1 MQKRHFSNNAA
12 TTIVSDLG
20 STITVASA
28 ATFPTQYPFF
38 VTAEDAA
45 LNREVIRVNS
55 SPSANNWSVTRA
67 QEGTT
72 QRTFT
77 AGNKI
82 EIRITAGYLNEV
94 TDDIITSVQTVGN
107 QEISGK
113 KKFNASIQE
122 KVVNLG
128 AGNNIDISQG
138 TLFTKTIT
146 GNTTFTVTAS
156 EGSDTLVSFVL
167 EITNGGS
174 ATVTWWNNVKWKYG
188 IAPTLV
194 TSGMDVLGFYSKDG
208 GTNWVGMI
216 LARDVK

>member
-1 MQKRHFSNNAA
+1 MQKRHFANNAA

-28 ATFPTQYPFF
+28 SSFPTQFPFF
-38 VTAEDAA
+38 VTAEDAS
-45 LNREVIRVNS
+45 LNREIIRVNS
-55 SPSANNWSVTRA
+55 SPSANNWAVTRA

-77 AGNKI
+77 AGNKV
-82 EIRITAGYLNEV
+82 EIRITAAYLNEV
-94 TDDIITSVQTVGN
+94 TDDIITSVQTSGN

-122 KVVNLG
+122 KVVALG

-146 GNTTFTVTAS
+146 GNTTLSVTAS
-156 EGSDTLVSFVL
+156 EGSNTLVSFVM

-174 ATVTWWNNVKWKYG
+174 ATITWWNNIRWKGG
-188 IAPTLV
+188 IAPSLTS
-194 TSGMDVLGFYSKDG
+194 SGMDVLGFYSKDG
-208 GTNWVGMI
+208 GTNWVGIM
-216 LARDVK
+216 LSKDTK